1 MQSFLDELAL
11 AAKIDPLAFRQ
22 QLLGSPRLVG
32 DTSNGHT
39 GLDTGRTRAVLDAAA
54 KAAGWGRAMAPRSG
68 LGIAFYFSHR
78 GYFAS
83 VAEVKV
89 ADDGTVKVVKVWVAG
104 DVGRQIVNPSGAN
117 NQIVGSTLDAI
128 NATLN
133 QQITVA
139 NGRVEQSNF
148 DDYPLLRI
156 ADAPTVAVEMVTS
169 DNPPT
174 GLGEPAYPP
183 VPPAITNAI
192 FAATGVRVRSL
203 PVDTALLKK
212 A

>member
-1 MQSFLDELAL
+1 
-11 AAKIDPLAFRQ
+11 
-22 QLLGSPRLVG
+22 G
-32 DTSNGHT
+32 NGHT
-39 GLDTGRTRAVLDAAA
+39 GLDTGRTRAVLDAVA
-54 KAAGWGRAMAPRSG
+54 KASGWGRAVAPRSG

-83 VAEVKV
+83 VVEVKV
-89 ADDGTVKVVKVWVAG
+89 ADEGTVSVVKVWVAG

-139 NGRVEQSNF
+139 NGRVEQNNF
-148 DDYPLLRI
+148 DDYPLLRLP
-156 ADAPTVAVEMVTS
+156 DAPPVEVQILAS

-183 VPPAITNAI
+183 VPPAIGNAI